1 MEVNI
6 IKSEPKELKIEF
18 SEIDQGL
25 LNAIKDALWNN
36 SNVDMAGF
44 NIQHPEIGKPVF
56 FLRTVKENAKDV
68 WNKAI
73 ADLDSQAADL
83 AKAVKNL

>member
-1 MEVNI
+1 MEVKI

-18 SEIDQGL
+18 SEVDQGL

-36 SNVDMAGF
+36 SNTDMAGF
-44 NIQHPEIGKPVF
+44 NIPHPEVGKPVF
-56 FLRTVKENAKDV
+56 FLRTTKESAKDV

-73 ADLDSQAADL
+73 AELDSEAADL
-83 AKAVKNL
+83 AKLVKNL